1 VDRAVTAVQ
10 TRFARFLP
18 DGESL
23 DAGRAIWTLSSTPLR
38 AANGVIRYDATD
50 FHGPDSERDLDN
62 CLAVLSTYDV
72 PWRFSEVARSGAS
85 AWGWTV
91 A

>member
-1 VDRAVTAVQ
+1 MLL
-10 TRFARFLP
+10 ARH
-18 DGESL
+18 
-23 DAGRAIWTLSSTPLR
+23 TPLR
-38 AANGVIRYDATD
+38 SVARLSMTTRLVANGVIRYDATD

-85 AWGWTV
+85 AWSWNV